1 MLIIFDNMKKQ
12 TLINFLETKYPIK
25 NAEEWDFVGFSINV
39 EKDKIEKVLI
49 CLDVNLFSV
58 TKAIKEKVDLIISFH
73 PFCFASEWE
82 EIFAYDISKKKLVKQ
97 LIENQIN
104 VYSIHTNFDK
114 SKKGTKYWFIK
125 ELKLEEKIINN
136 YTFSTIVKFNRSF
149 NSLIKLMKNNLKI
162 NNVITN
168 FEKDP
173 RSKINKIYFAPGAG
187 NVYEFLKHN
196 EIEKVDLLVTSDMK
210 WNEQQ
215 LLNSIGIKYIL
226 IPHKTE
232 DVFVKGLTYQ
242 ILDKFPNLKIVKF
255 KMNDFNKAF

>member
-1 MLIIFDNMKKQ
+1 MKQ
-12 TLINFLETKYPIK
+12 ETLINFLETKYPIK

-39 EKDKIEKVLI
+39 EKEKIKKILV

-73 PFCFASEWE
+73 PFRFASEWE
-82 EIFAYDISKKKLVKQ
+82 EIFSYDISKKKIVKQ
-97 LIENQIN
+97 LIENQIS

-114 SKKGTKYWFIK
+114 SRKGTKYWFIK
-125 ELKLEEKIINN
+125 DLKLEEKIIKN
-136 YTFSTIVKFNRSF
+136 YPFSTVVEFDKSF
-149 NSLIKLMKNNLKI
+149 SSLVNLLKKNLKI

-168 FEKDP
+168 FDKNVNF
-173 RSKINKIYFAPGAG
+173 KIKKVYFAPGAG

-196 EIEKVDLLVTSDMK
+196 ESDQVDLLVTSDMK

-215 LLNSIGIKYIL
+215 LLNSIGIKYVL

-232 DVFVKGLTYQ
+232 DVFVKGLIFE
-242 ILDKFPNLKIVKF
+242 ILNKFPNLKFVKF